1 MAKERKLQHI
11 FLLSPISLYYSL
23 FFLIPMGI
31 LFIYSFW
38 IASVT
43 RIVPTF
49 TLTNYLLI
57 FTKPLY
63 RTVLIRSM
71 GIGLITATICVLA
84 GYPLA
89 YALTFK
95 YKKLQDVVLYIILI
109 SLFSNY
115 LVRVYAW
122 KTILGNNG
130 LINQFLMYIGL
141 IKQPLEFL
149 LYSSSAII
157 ITLIY
162 ILIPFTILPIFSSLQ
177 NVSSDL
183 IEAAKDLGA
192 NSAIAFYKVTLPLS
206 MPGVITGFTFSF
218 ILSAGDYVTPQ
229 LVGGPTGLMIG
240 KIIADQ
246 FGTVYNW
253 PLGSALSYFMI
264 FLMILI
270 INILIYVT
278 RILKLKR

>member
-1 MAKERKLQHI
+1 MTKERKLQPI
-11 FLLSPISLYYSL
+11 FLLLPVSVYYCL
-23 FFLIPMGI
+23 FFLIPMGV

-38 IASVT
+38 ITSVT

-57 FTKPLY
+57 FTQPLY
-63 RTVLIRSM
+63 RNICMRSI
-71 GIGLITATICVLA
+71 GIGLITATICVIA
-84 GYPLA
+84 SYPVA
-89 YALTFK
+89 YVLTFK
-95 YKKLQDVVLYIILI
+95 YKKLRDMILYIILF

-130 LINQFLMYIGL
+130 LINQFLIYIGF

-157 ITLIY
+157 ITLVY

-183 IEAAKDLGA
+183 IEAARDLGA
-192 NSAIAFYKVTLPLS
+192 NSTIAFYKVTLPLS
-206 MPGVITGFTFSF
+206 MPGVIIGFTFSF

-229 LVGGPTGLMIG
+229 LVGGPTGVMIG
-240 KIIADQ
+240 KIIALQ

-264 FLMILI
+264 LLMVLI

-278 RILKLKR
+278 RIMKLRR